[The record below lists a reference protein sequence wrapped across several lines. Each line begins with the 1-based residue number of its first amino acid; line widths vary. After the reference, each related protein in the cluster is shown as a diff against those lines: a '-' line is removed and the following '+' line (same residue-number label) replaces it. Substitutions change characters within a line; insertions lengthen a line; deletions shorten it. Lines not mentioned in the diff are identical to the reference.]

1 MLYQL
6 IKYIVD
12 ILNTRKSDILW
23 RHANQRAAI
32 KKRIEIIN
40 SNKKI
45 DKERQ
50 KALEE
55 AIRQFNG
62 EPEKAEGSGNKGGE
76 EEEEEEEVEE
86 KPKINEPKL
95 DADGNPIVFN
105 EEEFLQLFDQEHPKQ
120 PEPEEVKLDEDND
133 FDLEEEALPN
143 EEEEEGEEGDEDDKK
158 NQNEEG
164 DEEE

>member
-1 MLYQL
+1 M
-6 IKYIVD
+6 D

-40 SNKKI
+40 ANKKI
-45 DKERQ
+45 EKDRQ
-50 KALEE
+50 KALED
-55 AIRQFNG
+55 AKRQFNG
-62 EPEKAEGSGNKGGE
+62 EPEKPETGGNKGE

-86 KPKINEPKL
+86 KPKKNEPKL

-120 PEPEEVKLDEDND
+120 PEPEETKLDEDND
-133 FDLEEEALPN
+133 FDLEEEGLPN
-143 EEEEEGEEGDEDDKK
+143 EEEEGEEEGEDDGQK

-164 DEEE
+164 GEDE